1 MLDSWMPLQA
11 DSLNTMD
18 IEEFKIFCKDN
29 RCSHRTMSK
38 VTQIFALASKQP
50 LDPNSGTPEILQL
63 RADSGLVLSEFIECL
78 VRVAKEQLPG
88 KEGLHKKVNVFLQ
101 HVAKRVRVAARHV
114 QPLMAEVFCRCL
126 SLHKSLFAHVFCA
139 LDASFRD
146 NYLYPR

>member
-1 MLDSWMPLQA
+1 MSFKNNCFQGGVFCGLFDSWMMMQV

-18 IEEFKIFCKDN
+18 FEEFKTFCKDN

-38 VTQIFALASKQP
+38 VTQIFALASKQT

-88 KEGLHKKVNVFLQ
+88 KEGLQKKVNVFLQ

-114 QPLMAEVFCRCL
+114 QPIMAEVLGTCVVVCTCL
-126 SLHKSLFAHVFCA
+126 LC
-139 LDASFRD
+139 
-146 NYLYPR
+146 